1 MVVDVAVGVVVCV
14 VLGTEET
21 IVVGGI
27 VVAIVF
33 VEVGEDIVDVL
44 QDASNDDDT
53 MRQVSAIQIIPLFIG
68 SSCNSIRSS

>member
-53 MRQVSAIQIIPLFIG
+53 IRQVSAIQIIPLFIG